1 MAHKSPLSPLP
12 DPLAVRPKK
21 KAKYSSKK
29 CMTCGM
35 ALDQDGE
42 CPGCEAHEKDRDHK
56 NNLEIKLSIL
66 LPSSKCS

>member
-1 MAHKSPLSPLP
+1 
-12 DPLAVRPKK
+12 
-21 KAKYSSKK
+21 
-29 CMTCGM
+29 M

-42 CPGCEAHEKDRDHK
+42 CPGCEAREKDQDHK